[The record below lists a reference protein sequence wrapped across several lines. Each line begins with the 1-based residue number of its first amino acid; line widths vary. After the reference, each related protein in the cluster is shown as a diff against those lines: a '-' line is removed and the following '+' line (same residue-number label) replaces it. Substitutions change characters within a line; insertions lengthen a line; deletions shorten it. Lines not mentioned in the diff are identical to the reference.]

1 MNTCTYTEAHQ
12 KLAAL
17 LDQAA
22 EYGEVRIRRRD
33 GWVFVSGRSSAAA
46 HPWTCRTWL
55 WSSAA
60 RRLWKAFAK
69 GGAWLELIG
78 DQR

>member
-33 GWVFVSGRSSAAA
+33 GWVFVIRPEQCSGSPLDVSYLALELSREETLESI
-46 HPWTCRTWL
+46 REG
-55 WSSAA
+55 
-60 RRLWKAFAK
+60 RRLA
-69 GGAWLELIG
+69 
-78 DQR
+78 